1 MKTTYFYNDGYTA
14 MLFSTKLLL
23 DDISIDVIATLTS
36 SPTQLSDESDS
47 EIFDCVM
54 SDLGLAELIERS
66 ETVQFQTRQD
76 FIEQI
81 LERAAIAQGV

>member
-36 SPTQLSDESDS
+36 SPTALSDESDH
-47 EIFDCVM
+47 EVFDCVM
-54 SDLGLAELIERS
+54 SDLGLTELIERS
-66 ETVQFQTRQD
+66 EIVQFSTRQD